1 MAWKQ
6 GESGNPNG
14 RPPVKPW
21 RKALDMA
28 LAQDDADETKPGRLR
43 RAAESLLTAAAD
55 GDLAAIKELG
65 DRIDGKSIQ
74 EIAAKID
81 ATLEVTV
88 KNFTLPTG
96 EN

>member
-1 MAWKQ
+1 MAI
-6 GESGNPNG
+6 
-14 RPPVKPW
+14 
-21 RKALDMA
+21 
-28 LAQDDADETKPGRLR
+28 AQDESDPTRPGRLR

-65 DRIDGKSIQ
+65 DRIDGKAIQ
-74 EIAAKID
+74 EVAAKID